1 MIRKASMVLA
11 LGLAAGLAGCAG
23 PRASGTYQ
31 SNASYD
37 RLYAESLASVPAV
50 GFTVTNASKA
60 DGLIVAQ
67 QNVVLGHGSSV
78 GLNVTISAEGPAH
91 ILQVNFTAPP
101 ASLAL
106 GSFDQNVT
114 DYVNAV
120 KTRVP
125 DLRPYP

>member
-1 MIRKASMVLA
+1 MRRTSTFIAVVIA
-11 LGLAAGLAGCAG
+11 TGLAGCAG
-23 PRASGTYQ
+23 PQARGTYQ
-31 SNASYD
+31 SSASYD
-37 RLYAESLASVPAV
+37 RLYAASLAAVPAV

-67 QNVVLGHGSSV
+67 QGVVLGHGASV
-78 GLNVTISAEGPAH
+78 GLNVSISPEGPAR
-91 ILQVNFTAPP
+91 IMQVNFTAPP

-125 DLRPYP
+125 DVRPYP

>member
-1 MIRKASMVLA
+1 MQKASVLFA
-11 LGLAAGLAGCAG
+11 TGLAAALAGCAG
-23 PRASGTYQ
+23 PHASGTYQ

-37 RLYAESLASVPAV
+37 RLYAASLASVPAV

-67 QNVVLGHGSSV
+67 QGVVLGHGSSV
-78 GLNVTISAEGPAH
+78 GLNVTIATEGPAH

-101 ASLAL
+101 AGLAL

-125 DLRPYP
+125 DVRPYP